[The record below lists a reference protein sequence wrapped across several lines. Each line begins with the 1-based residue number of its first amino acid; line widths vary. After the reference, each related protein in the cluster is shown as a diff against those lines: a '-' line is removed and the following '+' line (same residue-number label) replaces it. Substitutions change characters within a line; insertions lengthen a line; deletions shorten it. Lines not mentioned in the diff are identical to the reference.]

1 MSNGTSAVDVGLGS
15 VPSGSDRDRCQA
27 QVAHRYVRHRSVGA
41 GSRSRSIAGRCA
53 ADYVNRD
60 LVPTSRRATT
70 PHPLHLAPRAPEP
83 VGQRERAHAQAS
95 RQEQR

>member
-1 MSNGTSAVDVGLGS
+1 MTHGTSAVDVGRGS

-27 QVAHRYVRHRSVGA
+27 QVAHRYVRHRSAGA
-41 GSRSRSIAGRCA
+41 GSRSRSIAGRSA
-53 ADYVNRD
+53 SDYVNREV
-60 LVPTSRRATT
+60 VPTVRPATT

-83 VGQRERAHAQAS
+83 VGQRERALAQAS